1 MYPNHQQQFS
11 NIPTQRPSSVY
22 QPSSTSVKHE
32 HFHYYYQTKDNHLNK
47 HPNFNGFNGIGS
59 SEFLTK
65 EATPSYAIQ
74 SKPLYIQNDPKL
86 PYKVQYKGD
95 PYKRKLD
102 DQEELLPIPSNLSY
116 FPIQA
121 RSDDELVNDDE
132 TEESNKDDVTTTD
145 KNTRKML

>member
-1 MYPNHQQQFS
+1 M
-11 NIPTQRPSSVY
+11 
-22 QPSSTSVKHE
+22 KHE
-32 HFHYYYQTKDNHLNK
+32 HFHYYYQTKDNNLNK

-102 DQEELLPIPSNLSY
+102 DHQEELLLLPSNSSY

-121 RSDDELVNDDE
+121 RSDDEHVEDDADDATE
-132 TEESNKDDVTTTD
+132 TLIKDDVTTTD